1 MKNIKFILAG
11 VFFGIVLTKGEAI
24 SWYRMQEMF
33 HFQSFHMFG
42 IFMTAIPVGAIS
54 VILIKKFNIKTSKGE
69 TVTIPDKPFN
79 KGIIFGSLIFGFGWA
94 LTGACPGP
102 LYAQLGSGVLVTIVT
117 IAAALFGTWTYALV
131 REKLPH

>member
-11 VFFGIVLTKGEAI
+11 IFFGIVLTKGEAI

-42 IFMTAIPVGAIS
+42 IFMTAIPVGALSIL
-54 VILIKKFNIKTSKGE
+54 LIKKYKLKTSEGE
-69 TVTIPDKPFN
+69 PISIPDKTFN

-102 LYAQLGSGVLVTIVT
+102 IYAQLGSGVLVTIVT
-117 IAAALFGTWTYALV
+117 LASALFGTWTYAFV

>member
-1 MKNIKFILAG
+1 MKNFRFILAG
-11 VFFGIVLTKGEAI
+11 VFFGFVLTKGEAI

-42 IFMTAIPVGAIS
+42 IFMTAVSVGALSIF
-54 VILIKKFNIKTSKGE
+54 LLKKFNIRTLESE
-69 TVTIPDKPFN
+69 SISIPDKTFN
-79 KGIIFGSLIFGFGWA
+79 KGIIYGSLIFGFGWA

-102 LYAQLGSGVLVTIVT
+102 LYAQLGSGIWVTIVM
-117 IAAALFGTWTYALV
+117 IASALFGTWTYALV